1 MIRRSPRKAAFT
13 LLELLLVIGII
24 GVLIGLLLPAVQK
37 ARDAAAR
44 ASCQNN
50 LRQIALGLQ
59 NYHSADGSLPPGSSP
74 PSNASALLRLLPFV
88 EQEARFQQF
97 DLKVDLNP
105 LKVQVE
111 AKTGDVPLYLCLSDP
126 SPGGSSPNREPPY
139 FGHSNY
145 FANHG
150 ASALFGNSNTATAGV
165 FDYSLEDKGIR
176 LTDVSDGT
184 SNTVAFAEIKRDN
197 PEGPHPNPLDITWIT
212 FADEW
217 ASDAEPFPE
226 CNNYEEH
233 SFFDYAGCQF
243 YRGFYITGLYTHTA
257 IPNYRGRDCVHID
270 VNVNTALD
278 RGHQAAR
285 SYHQGGVN
293 AAFAD
298 GSVHFIRDSIGLS
311 VWKALGT
318 RAAGDIVDANSF

>member
-1 MIRRSPRKAAFT
+1 MTRCCPRNAGFT
-13 LLELLLVIGII
+13 LMELLVVIAIF

-37 ARDAAAR
+37 VREAAAR
-44 ASCQNN
+44 ANCQNN
-50 LRQIALGLQ
+50 LRQIALALQ
-59 NYHSADGSLPPGSSP
+59 NYQASDGSLPPGSAP
-74 PSNASALLRLLPFV
+74 PAKASVLLMLLPFV
-88 EQEARFQQF
+88 EQDNRSNQF
-97 DLKVDLNP
+97 NLKEDVNAFAS
-105 LKVQVE
+105 VA
-111 AKTGDVPLYLCLSDP
+111 AKMGDVPLYLCPSDP
-126 SPGGSSPNREPPY
+126 SPGGRSANNQPPY
-139 FGHSNY
+139 FGRSNY

-150 ASALFGNSNTATAGV
+150 AWALFANPDPATAGV
-165 FDYSLEDKGIR
+165 FDYSPGNEGIR
-176 LTDVSDGT
+176 LTDISDGT

-197 PEGPHPNPLDITWIT
+197 PQGFHPNPLDITWIT
-212 FADEW
+212 YADEW

-257 IPNYRGRDCVHID
+257 VPNYRGRDCVHID
-270 VNVNTALD
+270 VTHNAALD

-298 GSVHFIRDSIGLS
+298 GSVHFVRDSISLS
-311 VWKALGT
+311 AWKALGT
-318 RAAGDIVDANSF
+318 RAAGDLIDANSF